1 MQKRAEIKTT
11 LQPHQKRALIKAL
24 RNNLILAHGTGT
36 GKTLTAIAIADAL
49 GKPATALVPAPLVAN
64 FKKEIAKHKQ
74 GGPDIQVMSLPT
86 AVRRNLRIPT
96 GSTLIVDE
104 AHALRNPDTKRQNY
118 VRQLLQRAGRVYA
131 LTGTPGY
138 NDVTDWASLIN
149 IVAKRPIVPVQDAE
163 FKKRY
168 INQVKVPP
176 TLWARLLYRAKPGV
190 VHQLKNVKELRRA
203 FEPYVDV
210 FDKEIEKPKVIDE
223 SIEVPMSEDQTLLYR
238 YLEGNLPSEIRYKLR
253 HNLPPSKQEAKQL
266 NSFLTGVRQA
276 SNTTRSFS
284 EALTPEQLEQQST
297 KLREA
302 ADRLAKM
309 YRNDPNFRGLV
320 YSNFIGS
327 GVEPYGEL
335 LKARGIPYR
344 TFTGA
349 LDAKEKKQVVDD
361 YNSGKIPVIIG
372 SGSASE
378 GLDLKGTK
386 LIQLLDPHFNEARLD
401 QVIGR
406 GVRYKSHAH
415 LPESERKVTVQ
426 RYYSTLPDDR
436 SWLGKLF
443 TSPTTSVDQYLAA
456 RAQEKQQ
463 LMDQV
468 TKLFRPE
475 S

>member
-1 MQKRAEIKTT
+1 M
-11 LQPHQKRALIKAL
+11 
-24 RNNLILAHGTGT
+24 
-36 GKTLTAIAIADAL
+36 
-49 GKPATALVPAPLVAN
+49 
-64 FKKEIAKHKQ
+64 
-74 GGPDIQVMSLPT
+74 
-86 AVRRNLRIPT
+86 
-96 GSTLIVDE
+96 
-104 AHALRNPDTKRQNY
+104 
-118 VRQLLQRAGRVYA
+118 
-131 LTGTPGY
+131 
-138 NDVTDWASLIN
+138 
-149 IVAKRPIVPVQDAE
+149 
-163 FKKRY
+163 
-168 INQVKVPP
+168 
-176 TLWARLLYRAKPGV
+176 
-190 VHQLKNVKELRRA
+190 KELRRA

-284 EALTPEQLEQQST
+284 EALTPEQLGQQST